1 MAIVGPWTNA
11 KVLVNSVDLSDHV
24 VSVSLNMSKS
34 DVETT
39 TMGAYGKGRRP
50 GLADESFKIKFRQ
63 DFAAANVDATLSP
76 LYTNGTSHAVE
87 VRPVNSARSAT
98 NPAYVASA
106 CYLLD
111 YPAFS
116 GDVGNALDIEATF
129 SVDGQ
134 STGIQRL
141 TS

>member
-11 KVLVNSVDLSDHV
+11 QVIINSVDLSSHV
-24 VSVSLNMSKS
+24 VSVQMTMTKA

-39 TMGAYGKGRRP
+39 TMGAYGKSRRP

-63 DFAAANVDATLSP
+63 DEAAAQVDATLAP
-76 LYTNGTSHAVE
+76 LYLNGTVHQVE
-87 VRPVNSARSAT
+87 VRAVNAARSTT
-98 NPAYVASA
+98 NPAYVAA
-106 CYLLD
+106 AVYLLD

-116 GDVGNALDIEATF
+116 GDVGNALDVEATF
-129 SVDGQ
+129 MVDGQ
-134 STGIQRL
+134 TNGIQRL

>member
-1 MAIVGPWTNA
+1 MAIIGLWTNA

-24 VSVSLNMSKS
+24 VSVSISMSKA

-63 DFAAANVDATLSP
+63 DFAAANVDATLAP
-76 LYTNGTSHAVE
+76 LYLNGTSHAVE
-87 VRPVNSARSAT
+87 VRPVNAARSAT

-111 YPAFS
+111 WPSIS
-116 GDVGNALDIEATF
+116 GDVGSSLDVEATF
-129 SVDGQ
+129 TVDGQ
-134 STGIQRL
+134 STGITRS